1 MQSTS
6 PFTLPDWLA
15 IMSLV
20 VSILSLFLGG
30 FAVYQANASARR
42 AEELNAQ
49 TQEALKQISSS
60 VKTIENIVNIQ
71 QAQQMSVIA
80 KTQERLV
87 DVVANTTNANVNANI
102 ENLIDKKLSSMSAD
116 EHYY

>member
-1 MQSTS
+1 MQPSS
-6 PFTLPDWLA
+6 PFTLPDGLA
-15 IMSLV
+15 ITSLV
-20 VSILSLFLGG
+20 VSILSLFIGW
-30 FAVYQANASARR
+30 FAVYQANASAKR

-87 DVVANTTNANVNANI
+87 DVVTNTTNANQNAYI
-102 ENLIDKKLSSMSAD
+102 ESLIDKKISSISAD